1 MSEQLFGQFMIAASM
16 EIYETGFDPT
26 PGQKIIIE
34 THDGDLQV
42 IACAGSGKTES
53 ISRRVAE
60 ILRRGSPPESVVA
73 FTFTEKAATEL
84 KERITKHVRRVMG
97 EEILG
102 HLGRMYVGTIHG
114 YCYRILTEHKI
125 EVGNHD
131 VLDEHQHQAFVHR
144 HRKTL
149 NLESLAQ
156 SRTGKKVPGFEAA
169 AQFISAVDAVGND
182 LITETQLAGT
192 DFGNA
197 YRIYRDLL
205 DRHRFLT
212 FGLIISEAVHWLET
226 EPAFRASVRRSLKHL
241 LVDEYQD
248 VNPAQERL
256 IALLTAAP
264 CQGENP
270 VSLCVVGD
278 DDQAIYQWRGSDV
291 GNILGFEER
300 QSRLG
305 RKVSVARLTDNR
317 RSRPQIVEAANKFA
331 ASIPARLAKEMKP
344 TRPDATPAFVA
355 WSAETEGD
363 ESEVIAAHIKALH
376 KEGRPYAHFAVLLRS
391 VKTSAPSLVTAF
403 ENAGIP
409 FNCGGRTGLFL
420 NDEVDAFGELFAW
433 MSDSTWRDGGKFNR
447 PGGASPYRPA
457 TEQGPVQTLGTA
469 FGLSKPEIAEFALY
483 LRDWK
488 KHRLSSAGKGRI
500 SFVGDFYRILDN
512 LGVWKLQPETSAD
525 DSGRLGAYARFSRI
539 LADFESIAF
548 RGRKEVTAAAAKD
561 DPKAA
566 ARYVSVAG
574 TAEARNKIVW
584 GSLANFLLNYA
595 KDNYED
601 FEGETASDRD
611 EVAIFTV
618 HQAKG
623 LEWPVVFI
631 PSLTNR
637 RFPSSMTGREQMW
650 MLPETCFGLDRRAR
664 YEGSDADERRLFY
677 VAVTRAR
684 DVVYLSHARRKQN
697 KMEPSPYLQEVAGSK
712 VIPLQ
717 KSLPKPPATDKSD
730 GKREPV
736 ELSFSDLADHEQCG
750 HAYRLSRVF
759 GFQREV
765 ADELGYGKAIHH
777 VMRTLAERRR
787 ATGKTPTL
795 DEINRMVETE
805 LFVPFAN
812 HASYQQMEQ
821 RVKSLVATY
830 VRSYEADLERIWAT
844 ERPFEMRFSKGILSG
859 RADVI
864 LDKEGNQIGSLA
876 IVDYKVNADAE
887 RDARYARQLQV
898 YAAAGRGEGLA
909 VDALYL
915 HSLRGDRRDSV
926 PHTKQIT
933 DEAVKWAEAAVTEIA
948 EARFPAR
955 GEAVKCAECDYL
967 RICHS
972 RQATP
977 KD

>member
-1 MSEQLFGQFMIAASM
+1 MSIASSDT
-16 EIYETGFDPT
+16 YEVGFDPT
-26 PGQKIIIE
+26 PGQKTVIE
-34 THDGDLQV
+34 NHDGDLQV

-60 ILRRGSPPESVVA
+60 ILRRGKSPESIVA
-73 FTFTEKAATEL
+73 FTFTDKAAVEL

-97 EEILG
+97 ENILG
-102 HLGRMYVGTIHG
+102 RLGRMYVGTIHG
-114 YCYRILTEHKI
+114 YCYRILSEHKI

-144 HRKTL
+144 HRKAL
-149 NLESLAQ
+149 NLENLAQ
-156 SRTGKKVPGFEAA
+156 SSTGKRVPGFEAA

-182 LITETQLAGT
+182 LISEAQLAGT
-192 DFGNA
+192 DFGTS
-197 YRIYRDLL
+197 YRTYRELL

-212 FGLIISEAVHWLET
+212 FGLIISQAVHWLEA
-226 EPAFRASVRRSLKHL
+226 EPAFRASVRRDLQHL

-248 VNPAQERL
+248 VNPAQEKL
-256 IALLTAAP
+256 IELLTDVP
-264 CQGENP
+264 RYIEHP

-291 GNILGFEER
+291 GNILTFEER
-300 QSRLG
+300 QRRRG
-305 RKVSVARLTDNR
+305 RKVSVARLIDNR
-317 RSRPQIVEAANKFA
+317 RSLPQIVKAANTFA
-331 ASIPARLAKEMKP
+331 ASIPARLTKEMTP
-344 TRPDATPAFVA
+344 TRPDATPALVA
-355 WSAETEGD
+355 WSAETDGD
-363 ESEVIAAHIKALH
+363 EAEVIANHIKSLH
-376 KEGRPYAHFAVLLRS
+376 DDGRPYSQIAVLLRS
-391 VKTSAPSLVTAF
+391 VKTSAPALTAAF
-403 ENAGIP
+403 EKAEIP

-420 NDEVDAFGELFAW
+420 NQEVDAFGELFAW
-433 MSDSTWRDGGKFNR
+433 MADSNWRDGGKFDR
-447 PGGASPYRPA
+447 PAGGSPYRPA
-457 TEQGPVQTLGTA
+457 GVQGPAQTLCTA
-469 FGLSKPEIAEFALY
+469 YGLTKEDTADFILY
-483 LRDWK
+483 LGDWK

-500 SFVGDFYRILDN
+500 SFVGDFYRILDTLGIWN
-512 LGVWKLQPETSAD
+512 LRPENSAR

-548 RGRKEVTAAAAKD
+548 RGRKEGTVPASTG
-561 DPKAA
+561 DP
-566 ARYVSVAG
+566 RPGGHYVPVAG
-574 TAEARNKIVW
+574 TPEARNKVVW

-611 EVAIFTV
+611 EVSIFTV

-623 LEWPVVFI
+623 LEWPVVFL
-631 PSLTNR
+631 PALTSR
-637 RFPSSMTGREQMW
+637 RFPSSMTGRAQMW
-650 MLPETCFGLDRRAR
+650 MLPQSCFGLDRRAR
-664 YEGSDADERRLFY
+664 YEGGDADERRLFY
-677 VAVTRAR
+677 VALTRAR
-684 DVVYLSHARRKQN
+684 DVVYLSHARRKVN
-697 KMEPSPYLQEVAGSK
+697 KTNPSPYLQEVAGAQI
-712 VIPLQ
+712 IPLQ
-717 KSLPKPPATDKSD
+717 KTLTKPPVTEKSN

-750 HAYRLSRVF
+750 HGYRLSRVF

-765 ADELGYGKAIHH
+765 ADELGYGKAVHH

-787 ATGKTPTL
+787 STGKTPTTE
-795 DEINRMVETE
+795 EINRMVESE

-821 RVKSLVATY
+821 RVKSLVTTY
-830 VRSYEADLERIWAT
+830 VRSYESDLERVWAT

-887 RDARYARQLQV
+887 RDARYALQLQV

-915 HSLRGDRRDSV
+915 HSLRGDRRDAV

-933 DEAVKWAEAAVTEIA
+933 DDAVAWADAVVTAIA

-955 GEAVKCAECDYL
+955 GEAVKCAACDYL
-967 RICHS
+967 RICNS